1 MLKRNL
7 NKFTSTGRER
17 NQQADADYDTMPMR
31 SIDELLTDD
40 KEVLGD
46 HARGLFRDTARKKA
60 DKLIAGAQ
68 QAETVVNIKTTRE
81 KYLEARSNFTQVRI
95 DKLKARIDNSPDNIF
110 TRPLNNWRR
119 EKLHD
124 LRAKNKKRS
133 GALAEA
139 QNKRLEKPEALRKE
153 VDELVKKKVDAMYRK
168 AQRIELHNRGIKR
181 HNFVRRQEF
190 LATLSPSDKKRIVGE
205 AIRQAR
211 KKNIEH
217 GRLSSGYEV
226 DDVANENDVDI
237 RKVTNSYGRVVE

>member
-7 NKFTSTGRER
+7 NKFTTSGRER
-17 NQQADADYDTMPMR
+17 NQQADADYNTMPVR
-31 SIDELLTDD
+31 SVDELITDD
-40 KEVLGD
+40 KEMLGD

-60 DKLIAGAQ
+60 DKLTAKAQ
-68 QAETVVNIKTTRE
+68 QAETVVGVKTTRE

-95 DKLKARIDNSPDNIF
+95 DKLKTRIDNSPDNIF

-124 LRAKNKKRS
+124 LQAKNKKRS
-133 GALAEA
+133 GALAKAED
-139 QNKRLEKPEALRKE
+139 KRLKKPETLRKE

-168 AQRIELHNRGIKR
+168 AQRIELRSRGIKR
-181 HNFVRRQEF
+181 HNVLRRQEF

-211 KKNIEH
+211 KKNIEL
-217 GRLSSGYEV
+217 GRLNSGYAV
-226 DDVANENDVDI
+226 DDVASESDVDI
-237 RKVTNSYGRVVE
+237 RKVTNDYGRVVE